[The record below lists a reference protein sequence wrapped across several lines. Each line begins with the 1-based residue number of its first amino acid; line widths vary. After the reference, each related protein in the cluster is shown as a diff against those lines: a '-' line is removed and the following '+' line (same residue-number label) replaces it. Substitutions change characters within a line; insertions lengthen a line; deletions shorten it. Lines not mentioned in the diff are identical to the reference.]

1 MADNIVDIALKLSVD
16 DSEVSKAL
24 QDIAKRTTQAYG
36 KQAGVVN
43 KQFQAIEDRVKSI
56 KVAADAVNKAMS
68 EADKSRGKKKSGA
81 AILDV
86 DTSIANIDAIIVKLA
101 ELYKQLDYIEKHKVS
116 VDTDRES
123 EANLEQRLQ
132 NEDRLAEIEA
142 RRLEINKELKGLSS
156 RISKDNEKL
165 KQANEGLYTGKTD
178 IADIQK
184 RVDGF
189 KQSAQALKDERS
201 ALASEASDI
210 AKSNSELEQ
219 RAKILDTIANNEK
232 ARDAYAQEG
241 ISEQIPITEEIEKQA
256 AEIEKINSDI
266 GTIVKESGLLENSQN
281 NVADAVKRTSKA
293 MKEALTPEQQAAK
306 EALKNA
312 RNRASANYY
321 VLRSLKMTIKEVD
334 NLLKRIRALEASL
347 LSAATR
353 GLKGITR
360 LGFGF
365 GALRKRTESATK
377 SHKGFIGSMKLGF
390 MTILK
395 YTLGIRSFYFL
406 INKLRKAVGDSMGTL
421 ATHSSL
427 VNEQMS
433 SLLSNLTWMKN
444 MLATVAQ
451 PILNVL
457 VPALDFLAKQFERVT
472 YAVASFFAT
481 LTGQSFVYR
490 ATKGME
496 DYAASMDKAG
506 KSAKKLNNN
515 LIGLDELNVIN
526 DSSGSGDGGAAAGF
540 EESEVLPAASALA
553 DKVKDIFS
561 TLFDPIETAWKAKGQ
576 FVMDSWKYALEEI
589 RVLINTIGKDFL
601 TVWSNDVGV
610 QIWTDIFHIIGDV
623 GLITG
628 NLARNFTDAWTTLD
642 VGRHILEQIQGLIAI
657 VVRGIRDCADATV
670 EWSQKLDF
678 LPLLQSVYN
687 LLVAIKPA
695 VQTIVDILSY
705 FWTNVVLPFRTY
717 MIEDGL
723 PKLLDMLGQ
732 ISGKID
738 WDLLEERMQKLM
750 DAFEPFL
757 ETVWEGLL
765 IVLQD
770 IGDELAE
777 LVNSDGFGYLIDKL
791 TEFMENATP
800 EDVAKAIEDIAKAL
814 IAFHLALSALKV
826 SLSVIEGV
834 RTFLNFFNQASVLK
848 NLKELNKAM
857 GKEPTGL
864 AGAISGLG
872 KECQTW
878 GGIIKNSLAVGG
890 TSFTEF
896 AGVLGVVI
904 GPILAMKGAMDMMTE
919 GFSLAGEALVIF
931 GSALTGIGLIL
942 LGAPVA
948 AGVAVAALLALVWNF
963 IVAIQTAPEK
973 LGETINKI
981 GEWIGSLPEKWNE
994 WTNKF
999 LTETLPKFAEN
1010 LGKKAGE
1017 ATKKIISAFE
1027 DFPENFKKFI
1037 ETVDW
1042 LELGEN
1048 IIKGILFIFTLPQK
1062 IFSFVVSAIAVFFK
1076 NFVKGLQEGFD
1087 MHSPSEKMKPYGE
1100 NILQGILEGILSV
1113 IKSIKT
1119 WIKTNVAEPIIKGVK
1134 DFLNLDTLK
1143 DTGANLVAGLKDGI
1157 SDKWDKVKDSV
1168 GEIWNKVTEGA
1179 KTVFDTHSPSIAF
1192 MNIGLNI
1199 VEGLKNGLANLWESI
1214 SYIWTNLKNQ
1224 ILTLTT
1230 AISTGVHNTF
1240 STMSATMIAII
1251 TTVSNTLKT
1260 LFTTMKTNL
1269 INLITELK
1277 TGLVDLFNAM
1287 QTEFVAIVTTIV
1299 TLIVNAFNVM
1309 STTILNVFSAL
1320 KTGVLNTFNELK
1332 SGIKSI
1338 INGIIGLVEGLA
1350 NRIIDGL
1357 NTVIDAINNALNF
1370 EFDNPITG
1378 AHYEIGIDIP
1388 NLSNINIPRLAQGAV
1403 IPPNQEFLA
1412 VLGDQKGGTNIE
1424 APLST
1429 IQDAVAL
1436 VLQPYLE
1443 RIISITEDIY
1453 EKDTSAYI
1461 GDVEIAR
1468 ANVRGQRRLGYT
1480 LRTT

>member
-16 DSEVSKAL
+16 DSEVNKAL

-68 EADKSRGKKKSGA
+68 EADTSRGKKKSGA

-86 DTSIANIDAIIVKLA
+86 DTSIANIDAIVVKLA
-101 ELYKQLDYIEKHKVS
+101 DLYKQLDYIEKHKIS
-116 VDTDRES
+116 VDTDKES
-123 EANLEQRLQ
+123 ESNLEQRLQ

-201 ALASEASDI
+201 ALASEASEI
-210 AKSNSELEQ
+210 AKSNSELAQ

-232 ARDAYAQEG
+232 ARNAYAQEG

-266 GTIVKESGLLENSQN
+266 AEVVKQSGLLENSQN
-281 NVADAVKRTSKA
+281 NVTNAVKRTSKA
-293 MKEALTPEQQAAK
+293 MKEALTPEQRAAK

-334 NLLKRIRALEASL
+334 NLLKRTRALEASL

-406 INKLRKAVGDSMGTL
+406 INKLRKALGDSMGVL

-457 VPALDFLAKQFERVT
+457 VPALDYLAKQFERVT

-496 DYAASMDKAG
+496 DYAASMDKAS

-515 LIGLDELNVIN
+515 LISLDELNVIN

-553 DKVKDIFS
+553 EKVKDIFS
-561 TLFDPIETAWKAKGQ
+561 TLFDPIETAWKAKGK

-601 TVWSNDVGV
+601 TVWANDVGV
-610 QIWTDIFHIIGDV
+610 QIWTDIFHIVGDV

-628 NLARNFTDAWTTLD
+628 NIAKNFTDAWTTLD
-642 VGRHILEQIQGLIAI
+642 VGRHILEQIQGLIA
-657 VVRGIRDCADATV
+657 VVVQGIRDCADATV

-678 LPLLQSVYN
+678 FPLLQSVYN

-738 WDLLEERMQKLM
+738 WDLLEERMKQLM

-757 ETVWEGLL
+757 EKVWEGLL
-765 IVLQD
+765 LVLGDLGDKLAD
-770 IGDELAE
+770 I
-777 LVNSDGFGYLIDKL
+777 VNSDGFGYLIDKL
-791 TEFMENATP
+791 TEFMENASP
-800 EDVAKAIEDIAKAL
+800 EDVAKAIEDIAKA
-814 IAFHLALSALKV
+814 IVAFHLALTALKGA
-826 SLSVIEGV
+826 LSGIEVV
-834 RTFLNFFNQASVLK
+834 RTFLNFFNQAAVLK
-848 NLKELNKAM
+848 SLKKLNKAM
-857 GKEPTGL
+857 GVEPTGFVGILKQISSNTGDAIKGMEEIGGAADTLGSKISLFGQGLRQGFLDTLGPAKTML
-864 AGAISGLG
+864 A
-872 KECQTW
+872 
-878 GGIIKNSLAVGG
+878 
-890 TSFTEF
+890 
-896 AGVLGVVI
+896 
-904 GPILAMKGAMDMMTE
+904 
-919 GFSLAGEALVIF
+919 
-931 GSALTGIGLIL
+931 GIGLIIGGIVL
-942 LGAPVA
+942 
-948 AGVAVAALLALVWNF
+948 AV
-963 IVAIQTAPEK
+963 
-973 LGETINKI
+973 
-981 GEWIGSLPEKWNE
+981 
-994 WTNKF
+994 
-999 LTETLPKFAEN
+999 
-1010 LGKKAGE
+1010 
-1017 ATKKIISAFE
+1017 
-1027 DFPENFKKFI
+1027 
-1037 ETVDW
+1037 
-1042 LELGEN
+1042 
-1048 IIKGILFIFTLPQK
+1048 
-1062 IFSFVVSAIAVFFK
+1062 K
-1076 NFVKGLQEGFD
+1076 NFVKMWEEGFNCINEIGVILGGVLITIGLIVAGVAALPAVIIGAIVVAITTIAVLIHD
-1087 MHSPSEKMKPYGE
+1087 HWEEIKEKFSGIASWFNENVVQPLLEFLSPVIEWFKGLIQTVSDVFNSIWIIIKAIAIVIFAYVKAR
-1100 NILQGILEGILSV
+1100 IDTIATIFKTLWEGIKLGAKAVWSAIKRVLLTIADFIYTKV
-1113 IKSIKT
+1113 IL
-1119 WIKTNVAEPIIKGVK
+1119 PIDKHFGWLFEGIANGVK
-1134 DFLNLDTLK
+1134 
-1143 DTGANLVAGLKDGI
+1143 
-1157 SDKWDKVKDSV
+1157 
-1168 GEIWNKVTEGA
+1168 
-1179 KTVFDTHSPSIAF
+1179 IA
-1192 MNIGLNI
+1192 LNI
-1199 VEGLKNGLANLWESI
+1199 AIGVIEG
-1214 SYIWTNLKNQ
+1214 
-1224 ILTLTT
+1224 
-1230 AISTGVHNTF
+1230 F
-1240 STMSATMIAII
+1240 
-1251 TTVSNTLKT
+1251 
-1260 LFTTMKTNL
+1260 
-1269 INLITELK
+1269 IN
-1277 TGLVDLFNAM
+1277 F
-1287 QTEFVAIVTTIV
+1287 
-1299 TLIVNAFNVM
+1299 
-1309 STTILNVFSAL
+1309 
-1320 KTGVLNTFNELK
+1320 
-1332 SGIKSI
+1332 
-1338 INGIIGLVEGLA
+1338 
-1350 NRIIDGL
+1350 
-1357 NTVIDAINNALNF
+1357 VIDAINFFLSGLEKIASVASK
-1370 EFDNPITG
+1370 ITG
-1378 AHYEIGIDIP
+1378 DDYSGITKIEHV
-1388 NLSNINIPRLAQGAV
+1388 NLPRLAQGAV

-1412 VLGDQKGGTNIE
+1412 VLGDQKSGTNIE
-1424 APLST
+1424 APLET

-1443 RIISITEDIY
+1443 RLISITEDIY
-1453 EKDTSAYI
+1453 EKDTSVNI
-1461 GDVEIAR
+1461 GDVDIAR